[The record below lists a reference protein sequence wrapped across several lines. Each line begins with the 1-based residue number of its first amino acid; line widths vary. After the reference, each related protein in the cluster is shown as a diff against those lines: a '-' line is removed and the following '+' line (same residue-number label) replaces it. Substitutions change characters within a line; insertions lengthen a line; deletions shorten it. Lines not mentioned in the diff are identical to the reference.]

1 MNLDKPKPKSTFE
14 THIPKS
20 IGAIVNFFESLEPR
34 AFENLSNGLC
44 VPNDPTLPMFCDVP
58 LTASNDWR
66 GGMFK
71 MARHTTEQERCIF
84 VLWKLTIFL
93 KGVVEGFSC
102 KVREKWAKVLVGSL
116 ESTYKGPKQRVFATT
131 WPRFRFIT
139 P

>member
-58 LTASNDWR
+58 LTASND
-66 GGMFK
+66 
-71 MARHTTEQERCIF
+71 
-84 VLWKLTIFL
+84 
-93 KGVVEGFSC
+93 
-102 KVREKWAKVLVGSL
+102 
-116 ESTYKGPKQRVFATT
+116 
-131 WPRFRFIT
+131 
-139 P
+139 